1 MEISLRGGVSVAI
14 GHRIPEELGY
24 PGLVAKKKYVVAAP
38 KGTSPRLSGS
48 SAENRRVGSE
58 GSPSSVTGRGARAV
72 DASKARK
79 KKYVVAPPGAK
90 RSAGVKRTVPE
101 APESFSKHPQ
111 RSYGH
116 ASQGDRSVKGTW
128 LRRAVALSCAI
139 LVATLAYGAAL
150 LWRFDASV
158 ERFEKGAFRR
168 SAPLAL
174 GTFNVLVVGS
184 DSREGDNA
192 AVASGETPGLADTII
207 VARIGLRSVKLLSIP
222 RDTRVV
228 LGNYGEQKL
237 NAALPLGGP
246 NLLAQAVSSITG
258 LPIHHVV
265 ALDFKG
271 FVALTD
277 AVGGVE
283 LCLDHAERDAWSGLS
298 LPQGCQIVGGEQA
311 LAYVRSR
318 HTEQLR
324 DGKWVADTGG
334 DFSRI
339 ERQQRYFGALTKRL
353 QDPRVSLLKG
363 WSTVAALGRAIEADG
378 GFRYYQELRLAV
390 AMGFGKTE
398 RYTLPGR
405 PVERHGVSY
414 VEIDKAA
421 AEEVLRRFA

>member
-1 MEISLRGGVSVAI
+1 M
-14 GHRIPEELGY
+14 
-24 PGLVAKKKYVVAAP
+24 AKKKYVIAAP
-38 KGTSPRLSGS
+38 DDASSRLSGS
-48 SAENRRVGSE
+48 SAEPQRAGSE
-58 GSPSSVTGRGARAV
+58 GSSSSLGEQSARAV

-79 KKYVVAPPGAK
+79 KKYLVAPPEATRSPAAKGAIAK
-90 RSAGVKRTVPE
+90 APKYSSMHRERSASR
-101 APESFSKHPQ
+101 
-111 RSYGH
+111 
-116 ASQGDRSVKGTW
+116 ASRADRPTKGTW
-128 LRRAVALSCAI
+128 LRRAVALLCAI
-139 LVATLAYGAAL
+139 GVALLAYGAVL
-150 LWRFDASV
+150 LWRFDTSV
-158 ERFEKGAFRR
+158 KRFEKEAFRR

-184 DSREGDNA
+184 DSREGENA

-207 VARIGLRSVKLLSIP
+207 VARIGPRNVKLLSIP

-228 LGNYGEQKL
+228 LGSYGEQKL
-237 NAALPLGGP
+237 NAALPVGGP
-246 NLLAQAVSSITG
+246 DLLAQAVSSITG

-283 LCLDHAERDAWSGLS
+283 LCLDHAERDTWSGLS
-298 LPQGCQIVGGEQA
+298 LPQGCQTVGGEQA

-318 HTEQLR
+318 HTQQLR
-324 DGKWVADTGG
+324 GGKWVTDTGG

-339 ERQQRYFGALTKRL
+339 ERQQRYFDALAKRL

-363 WSTVAALGRAIEADG
+363 WTTVTALGRAIEADG

-405 PVERHGVSY
+405 PIERHGVSY

-421 AEEVLRRFA
+421 AEEVLRRFASGK